1 MYVAAMNIRS
11 HKKLYKKGD
20 ILGNEFTENDIL
32 RFVDMGAVFLRG
44 EASFSEANAFK
55 ENIFKES
62 EEVVFLDED
71 ALRKMRSKSELVE
84 YGESIGVDIS
94 ENLTKEEMINL
105 LLNYIEEEEDNVA
118 GL

>member
-62 EEVVFLDED
+62 EEVV
-71 ALRKMRSKSELVE
+71 RKMRSKSELVE

>member
-1 MYVAAMNIRS
+1 
-11 HKKLYKKGD
+11 
-20 ILGNEFTENDIL
+20 
-32 RFVDMGAVFLRG
+32 
-44 EASFSEANAFK
+44 
-55 ENIFKES
+55 
-62 EEVVFLDED
+62 
-71 ALRKMRSKSELVE
+71 MRSKSELVE